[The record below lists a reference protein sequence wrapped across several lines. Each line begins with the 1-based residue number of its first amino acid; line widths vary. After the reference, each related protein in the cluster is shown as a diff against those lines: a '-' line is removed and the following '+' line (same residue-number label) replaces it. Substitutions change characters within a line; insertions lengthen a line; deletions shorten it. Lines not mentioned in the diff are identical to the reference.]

1 MEFNYVDS
9 GDYKAELNYEFNNP
23 ELLKEALTH
32 SSFDWRTDEDI
43 RIDNEKLEFIGDG
56 FLDAVV
62 GTEVYYR
69 MPESAKEGDL
79 TKMRAQI
86 VCEKSLAMVGKK
98 LHLGEHLKMGVG
110 EEKTGG
116 REKESLI
123 ADAVEAIIG
132 AIYLDGGYEAASE
145 FVLKNF
151 TEMINEAIEGRL
163 ILDHKTA
170 LQEMAQREGWE
181 IRYVIDKTEGP
192 DHDKTFF
199 VHLEV
204 NGKNVGH
211 GIGKSKKEAQQM
223 AAHEAIEKGIDN
235 VL

>member
-1 MEFNYVDS
+1 MDFTYVDS
-9 GDYKAELNYEFNNP
+9 GEYIEELNYEFENP

-32 SSFDWRTDEDI
+32 SSFDWRSPVDI

-69 MPESAKEGDL
+69 MPEEAKEGDL

-86 VCEKSLAMVGKK
+86 VCEKSLAMIGKK
-98 LHLGEHLKMGVG
+98 LRLGEHLRMGVG

-123 ADAVEAIIG
+123 ADCVEAIIG
-132 AIYLDGGYEAASE
+132 AIYLDGGYEAAAE

-151 TEMINEAIEGRL
+151 AEMIDEAISGKL

-170 LQEMAQREGWE
+170 LQEMAQREGLE
-181 IRYVIDKTEGP
+181 IRYVIDRTEGP

-199 VHLEV
+199 VHLEL
-204 NGKNVGH
+204 NGKKVGQ
-211 GIGKSKKEAQQM
+211 GVGKNKKEAQQM